1 MLAAMFKEIVSNLD
15 LGDLKVAGLVLF
27 VGVFLGV
34 LFFALTR
41 SKAQAQRWAE
51 IPLEGSGA
59 GRAFSGVEESDH
71 V

>member
-34 LFFALTR
+34 LFYALTR
-41 SKAQAQRWAE
+41 SKAHAQQWAE
-51 IPLEGSGA
+51 IPLEMPSTSRASSGL
-59 GRAFSGVEESDH
+59 EESNH

>member
-27 VGVFLGV
+27 IGVFLGV
-34 LFFALTR
+34 LFYALTR

-51 IPLEGSGA
+51 IPLERSFA
-59 GRAFSGVEESDH
+59 DRASARLEESDH